1 MNEQNLRARLEILD
15 KLMASTHA
23 AMTDLL
29 KENHKLK
36 SENLEIK
43 IAIKNLQIK
52 LEQERWKK

>member
-1 MNEQNLRARLEILD
+1 MNEQNLKAGLETLD

-23 AMTDLL
+23 AMKDLI
-29 KENHKLK
+29 KENHRLK

>member
-15 KLMASTHA
+15 KLMASTYA
-23 AMTDLL
+23 AMTDLI